1 MPEYKYLVEF
11 AHLNE
16 QVDEDHPLHHGRGQ
30 MEISTVRPVVSQRD
44 KDEVAQAI
52 GRAMNSEAGKVVVTT
67 IAVAKIEPVEAPGEV
82 YIDYDPTSQLTEE
95 SRNLLGR
102 YVPDDEDGD
111 DQVYDITS
119 LGKP

>member
-16 QVDEDHPLHHGRGQ
+16 QVDDEHPLHHGRGQ
-30 MEISTVRPVVSQRD
+30 MEIVVERPIVSQQD
-44 KDEVAQAI
+44 KNEVAQAI
-52 GRAMNSEAGKVVVTT
+52 GRALNEEAGEVVVTT

-95 SRNLLGR
+95 SRNLLGH
-102 YVPDDEDGD
+102 YVPADDDED

>member
-1 MPEYKYLVEF
+1 MSEYKYLVEF
-11 AHLNE
+11 AHLNDR
-16 QVDEDHPLHHGRGQ
+16 VDDEHPLHHGRGQ
-30 MEISTVRPVVSQRD
+30 MEITVERPIVSQRD

-52 GRAMNSEAGKVVVTT
+52 GRAMNDEAGEVVVTT

-95 SRNLLGR
+95 SRRLLGD
-102 YVPDDEDGD
+102 YVASDDDGE
-111 DQVYDITS
+111 QVHDITS